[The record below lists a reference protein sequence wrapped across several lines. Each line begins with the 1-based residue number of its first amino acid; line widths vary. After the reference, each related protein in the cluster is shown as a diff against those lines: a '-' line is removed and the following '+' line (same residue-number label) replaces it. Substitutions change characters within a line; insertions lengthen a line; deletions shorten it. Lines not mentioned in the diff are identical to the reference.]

1 MQTISKHSFIKG
13 HCEVC
18 GQRHTIQ
25 DVVFITDDL
34 DMITLS
40 VCKQCSKKLFPKIER
55 KL

>member
-13 HCEVC
+13 W
-18 GQRHTIQ
+18 HTIQ